1 MKFNTYKC
9 KVIDRNGI
17 KITIEKQAE
26 SEQEVIKSF
35 QGSEYIPIDIQLKK
49 KSLKNK
55 NKNQKAVLEFTQI
68 MEQLL
73 KSGLSLKDSL
83 EVVSI
88 IDSKNKGASN
98 IASLLLSQVEKG
110 ISFADAVE
118 SYSDIFPPI
127 YTGIIKVG
135 NRIGNVENIFPRLR
149 LYLES
154 TKKIKDKFSS
164 ALIYPLM
171 VLFTALFGGLAISL
185 FVFPKLQVMFQELG
199 GESANL
205 LNKNISKLKISM
217 IIILV
222 IISALTFLFV
232 ILTSLSRKKHSVK
245 LLMDSYLIKIPF
257 LSKIIKYWNTMNFA
271 FAMETLTSGG
281 VSIES
286 AILESR
292 NVVTNLIYKDAL
304 EKVSCDLQKGCSLS
318 LAFSKHSVF
327 PDYIYKWL
335 IVGEKSGKTD
345 TVFLQIRNYFQETV
359 EKIIQ
364 RFMSLIEPALI
375 IIIGIVILVF
385 VITIVVPLF
394 SIYGGIL

>member
-1 MKFNTYKC
+1 
-9 KVIDRNGI
+9 
-17 KITIEKQAE
+17 
-26 SEQEVIKSF
+26 
-35 QGSEYIPIDIQLKK
+35 
-49 KSLKNK
+49 
-55 NKNQKAVLEFTQI
+55 
-68 MEQLL
+68 
-73 KSGLSLKDSL
+73 
-83 EVVSI
+83 
-88 IDSKNKGASN
+88 
-98 IASLLLSQVEKG
+98 
-110 ISFADAVE
+110 
-118 SYSDIFPPI
+118 
-127 YTGIIKVG
+127 
-135 NRIGNVENIFPRLR
+135 
-149 LYLES
+149 
-154 TKKIKDKFSS
+154 
-164 ALIYPLM
+164 M
-171 VLFTALFGGLAISL
+171 VLFTALLGGLAISL

-217 IIILV
+217 IIILI

-232 ILTSLSRKKHSVK
+232 IIISLSRKKHSVK
-245 LLMDSYLIKIPF
+245 LFMDFYLIKIPF

>member
-9 KVIDRNGI
+9 KVIDRNGK

-55 NKNQKAVLEFTQI
+55 NKNQKSVLEFTQI

-118 SYSDIFPPI
+118 NYSDIFPPI

-171 VLFTALFGGLAISL
+171 VLFTALLGGFAISL
-185 FVFPKLQVMFQELG
+185 FVFPKLQVMFHELG

-217 IIILV
+217 IIIL
-222 IISALTFLFV
+222 ISISALTFLFV
-232 ILTSLSRKKHSVK
+232 IITSLSRKKHSVK
-245 LLMDSYLIKIPF
+245 LFMDSYLIKIPF

>member
-9 KVIDRNGI
+9 KVIDRNGK

-55 NKNQKAVLEFTQI
+55 NKNQKSVLEFTQI

-171 VLFTALFGGLAISL
+171 VLFTALLGGFAISL
-185 FVFPKLQVMFQELG
+185 FVFPKLQVMFHELG

-217 IIILV
+217 IIILI
-222 IISALTFLFV
+222 IISALTLVMQRLF
-232 ILTSLSRKKHSVK
+232 
-245 LLMDSYLIKIPF
+245 
-257 LSKIIKYWNTMNFA
+257 
-271 FAMETLTSGG
+271 
-281 VSIES
+281 
-286 AILESR
+286 
-292 NVVTNLIYKDAL
+292 
-304 EKVSCDLQKGCSLS
+304 
-318 LAFSKHSVF
+318 
-327 PDYIYKWL
+327 
-335 IVGEKSGKTD
+335 
-345 TVFLQIRNYFQETV
+345 
-359 EKIIQ
+359 
-364 RFMSLIEPALI
+364 
-375 IIIGIVILVF
+375 
-385 VITIVVPLF
+385 
-394 SIYGGIL
+394 

>member
-205 LNKNISKLKISM
+205 LNKNISKLKISL
-217 IIILV
+217 IIILI

-245 LLMDSYLIKIPF
+245 LFMDSYLIKIPF

-375 IIIGIVILVF
+375 ILIGIVILVF